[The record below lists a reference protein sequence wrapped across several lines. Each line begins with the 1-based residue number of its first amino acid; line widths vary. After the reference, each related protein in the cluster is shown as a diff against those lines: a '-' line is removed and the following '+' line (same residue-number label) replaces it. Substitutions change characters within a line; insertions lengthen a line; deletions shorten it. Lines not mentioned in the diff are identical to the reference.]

1 MESIEAT
8 QPMLLVFEEDCLIK
22 QIFMKLDAH
31 AIEIKNNKMFIY
43 AIDMLFK
50 CYWIFNLEYPAQAI
64 NLIYFLESIFDLG
77 ISVKRPSVDIM
88 LHNFSELGKS
98 VDN

>member
-1 MESIEAT
+1 
-8 QPMLLVFEEDCLIK
+8 
-22 QIFMKLDAH
+22 
-31 AIEIKNNKMFIY
+31 
-43 AIDMLFK
+43 MLFK
-50 CYWIFNLEYPAQAI
+50 SYWIFNLEYPAQAI
-64 NLIYFLESIFDLG
+64 NVMFFLESIFDLG

>member
-8 QPMLLVFEEDCLIK
+8 QPMLLNFEEYCLIK
-22 QIFMKLDAH
+22 QMFMKLDAH

-50 CYWIFNLEYPAQAI
+50 CYWVFNFEYSAQAI
-64 NLIYFLESIFDLG
+64 NVIYF
-77 ISVKRPSVDIM
+77 
-88 LHNFSELGKS
+88 
-98 VDN
+98 